1 MGYNIHM
8 ISQEHLP
15 FEKLASMV
23 AEGELEVSF
32 PLEYTIKEI
41 KKVKKSL
48 PKSYDKVARLLALSR
63 PVVKLVFHRMNY
75 QEPRSPANARGRPRI
90 SEKSLLLIHFLAQTF
105 ISDSYRQME
114 RKLNSHPNWLKALE
128 LDKAPHHTTLSKFRT
143 RKGAEFFDS
152 FFHELTALLFKFNLI
167 KEGDDAIIDSA
178 PVEASQNFARSN
190 GGVTIKKDR
199 VKRFFDAVDFTPAVQ
214 LIAPACNRGRKRKYS
229 NETILKFIAFEK
241 LCGFLS
247 RSQALKHLKNHP
259 ETAELIGFPH
269 DDVPSS
275 SLISTYLNRIPPI
288 PWLMRVMVDPIT
300 DFFAAQ
306 PEYDERDPL
315 SFFFRSV

>member
-1 MGYNIHM
+1 M

-15 FEKLASMV
+15 FEQLAAKV
-23 AEGELEVSF
+23 EEGELELSF

-41 KKVKKSL
+41 QKIKKRL
-48 PKSYDKVARLLALSR
+48 PKSYDKVAQLLAMSR
-63 PVVKLVFHRMNY
+63 PVVELVFHRMNY
-75 QEPRSPANARGRPRI
+75 QEPSRPAHSRGRPRM

-105 ISDSYRQME
+105 IADGYRQTE
-114 RKLNSHPNWLKALE
+114 RELNSHPNWLKALNLE
-128 LDKAPHHTTLSKFRT
+128 KSPDHTTLSKFRT
-143 RKGAEFFDS
+143 RKGPEFFDE
-152 FFHELTALLFKFNLI
+152 FFHELTALLFEFDLI
-167 KEGDDAIIDSA
+167 KEGDDAIVDSA

-190 GGVTIKKDR
+190 ANIKIKKER
-199 VKRFFDAVDFTPAVQ
+199 VKRFFDAVDFSPAVQ
-214 LIAPACNRGRKRKYS
+214 LIAPACNRGRKRKYA
-229 NETILKFIAFEK
+229 NETILKFVAFEK

-247 RSQALKHLKNHP
+247 RSQALKHLKKHP
-259 ETAELIGFPH
+259 ETAEIIGFAQN
-269 DDVPSS
+269 DVPSS

-306 PEYDERDPL
+306 PEYDDRDPL